1 MLRWIYWKNDKNRY
15 KIYGK
20 NDKTTEKA
28 SKMCSETYFL
38 VSGKR
43 EKRSNINFLS
53 QKLAYVRNIWT
64 TLLYI
69 LNTCAKRTPYWGK
82 EKIDDSSK
90 KTKNDSIN
98 KKSTLEGA
106 LPVAVA
112 VRLSCACAL
121 RRRLVLRPSST
132 KP

>member
-20 NDKTTEKA
+20 NDKTTEKT

-112 VRLSCACAL
+112 VRLSCAGAPD
-121 RRRLVLRPSST
+121 RRQRLRPSST

>member
-112 VRLSCACAL
+112 VRLSCRAL
-121 RRRLVLRPSST
+121 GRRLRLRPSST

>member
-43 EKRSNINFLS
+43 EKRCNINFLP
-53 QKLAYVRNIWT
+53 QKLAYIRIFV
-64 TLLYI
+64 
-69 LNTCAKRTPYWGK
+69 
-82 EKIDDSSK
+82 
-90 KTKNDSIN
+90 
-98 KKSTLEGA
+98 
-106 LPVAVA
+106 
-112 VRLSCACAL
+112 
-121 RRRLVLRPSST
+121 
-132 KP
+132 

>member
-98 KKSTLEGA
+98 KKSTFVGA

-112 VRLSCACAL
+112 VRLSCRAL
-121 RRRLVLRPSST
+121 GRRLDLRPSNT
-132 KP
+132 RP

>member
-1 MLRWIYWKNDKNRY
+1 MRWIYWKNDKNRY

-53 QKLAYVRNIWT
+53 LKF
-64 TLLYI
+64 
-69 LNTCAKRTPYWGK
+69 
-82 EKIDDSSK
+82 
-90 KTKNDSIN
+90 
-98 KKSTLEGA
+98 
-106 LPVAVA
+106 
-112 VRLSCACAL
+112 
-121 RRRLVLRPSST
+121 
-132 KP
+132 